1 MREGV
6 KRICM
11 YVPPADGGM
20 AQYAKEL
27 LTALSDYPGGSYAY
41 ELVTS
46 QDVDPQFVSDR
57 YAVHAI
63 LPPLLHRSSFGTR
76 LGWVMSRLTHY
87 HRRDRHFL
95 RWLRARPDIAAVH
108 FQELTPWGAPSLF
121 RCTRKLGKQIF
132 YTVHNVLP
140 HRYPSWVPRAMMN
153 RWRRETCME
162 CDGLFV
168 HTDGLADE
176 LAEFLGEAHPPIH
189 VVPHGVWNVPEEVG
203 RPELKERLGW
213 NRLLFFGSIRRNKG
227 LHLLLEAAKELS
239 DFEITIAGEPQER
252 DYFQSEI
259 LPGVRRL
266 QDAGMRIELRD
277 RWTPE
282 EQIPELFSTHSAVV
296 MPYTS
301 EFVAQSGVLFMAL
314 AYEVPV
320 VCSGAG
326 GLGDFLRQYKVGI
339 TFAEEDPLALANA
352 IRELHSAGDA
362 DALTREIRAAR
373 RRYSWRQA
381 AAATV
386 AGYSAS
392 TDLANVKNDC
402 TAQTISAA

>member
-1 MREGV
+1 
-6 KRICM
+6 
-11 YVPPADGGM
+11 M

-27 LTALSDYPGGSYAY
+27 LTALADHFGGGCTY

-63 LPPLLHRSSFGTR
+63 LPPLLHRSRFRTR
-76 LGWVMSRLTHY
+76 LGWVASRLTHY
-87 HRRDRHFL
+87 RRRDRHFL
-95 RWLRARPDIAAVH
+95 RWLKTRPDITAVH
-108 FQELTPWGAPSLF
+108 FQELTPWGAPGLF
-121 RCTRKLGKQIF
+121 GRVRKLGKQIF

-140 HRYPSWVPRAMMN
+140 HRYPSWVPRATMN

-176 LAEFLGEAHPPIH
+176 LAEFLGESHPPIH
-189 VVPHGVWNVPEEVG
+189 VVPHGVWNVPEDVG
-203 RPELKERLGW
+203 RPVLKERLGCK
-213 NRLLFFGSIRRNKG
+213 RLLFFGSIRRNKG
-227 LHLLLEAAKELS
+227 LHLLLDAAKELAEFS
-239 DFEITIAGEPQER
+239 LTVAGEPQER

-259 LPGVRRL
+259 LPRVRRL
-266 QDAGMRIELRD
+266 QDGGMRIELRD
-277 RWTPE
+277 RWTPD

-320 VCSGAG
+320 VCSGAS
-326 GLGDFLRQYKVGI
+326 GLGDFLRQYKVG
-339 TFAEEDPLALANA
+339 TSFAEENPRALANA
-352 IRELHSAGDA
+352 IRELHTAGDS

-373 RRYSWRQA
+373 RRFSWRHA
-381 AAATV
+381 AAATI